1 MAQSESETVLT
12 EHHETDNLDPRT
24 DAPARPGTP
33 VHIAPVQLGNITVPT
48 PVVLSPMAGVTNWPF
63 RVICEEYG
71 PDGLYVAEMITARAL
86 VAHNPKALR
95 LCHFAKSEK
104 IRSLQLYGV
113 NPSITEQAAKIVV
126 DGNMADHVY
135 LNFCCPRSLVEAVV
149 RPCLGKPTFSLSYY
163 SAWSPYASRRASPSP
178 RRSASAST
186 ITMRPSSKPD
196 TSRRR
201 RAARP

>member
-71 PDGLYVAEMITARAL
+71 PDGLYVAEIMRPLEPSWRITRKHCAS
-86 VAHNPKALR
+86 VISPKAK
-95 LCHFAKSEK
+95 KSVHC
-104 IRSLQLYGV
+104 SC
-113 NPSITEQAAKIVV
+113 TA
-126 DGNMADHVY
+126 
-135 LNFCCPRSLVEAVV
+135 
-149 RPCLGKPTFSLSYY
+149 
-163 SAWSPYASRRASPSP
+163 
-178 RRSASAST
+178 
-186 ITMRPSSKPD
+186 
-196 TSRRR
+196 
-201 RAARP
+201 

>member
-86 VAHNPKALR
+86 TRKHCASVISPKAK
-95 LCHFAKSEK
+95 KSVHC
-104 IRSLQLYGV
+104 SC
-113 NPSITEQAAKIVV
+113 TA
-126 DGNMADHVY
+126 
-135 LNFCCPRSLVEAVV
+135 
-149 RPCLGKPTFSLSYY
+149 
-163 SAWSPYASRRASPSP
+163 
-178 RRSASAST
+178 
-186 ITMRPSSKPD
+186 
-196 TSRRR
+196 
-201 RAARP
+201 

>member
-71 PDGLYVAEMITARAL
+71 PDGLYVAEMITAPLSFRQKRK
-86 VAHNPKALR
+86 NP
-95 LCHFAKSEK
+95 F
-104 IRSLQLYGV
+104 
-113 NPSITEQAAKIVV
+113 T
-126 DGNMADHVY
+126 
-135 LNFCCPRSLVEAVV
+135 AVV
-149 RPCLGKPTFSLSYY
+149 RREPLHHRTGGENRGRRQHGRPCGSELRLPGAQGHS
-163 SAWSPYASRRASPSP
+163 SRRWFGLALEN
-178 RRSASAST
+178 RHFH
-186 ITMRPSSKPD
+186 
-196 TSRRR
+196 
-201 RAARP
+201 